1 METVQP
7 FRDRQQIKTMKI
19 LLGHQKK
26 RDKLLFVLGLN
37 SGLRISDILLMNIRD
52 VIDKRGRPVKQYEL
66 IEQKTQKRTKRKKK
80 LIEFSEDIRN
90 AISEYLAELDV
101 VELDRP
107 LFSSQKRDK
116 DGNYKPIS
124 RQHAWA
130 ILNRVARQIGIE
142 DRIGC
147 HSMRKS
153 FGYHAYLAGVPLEYL
168 MQIFNHSDKRITL
181 DYIGITQDALNE
193 VYRTVRL

>member
-37 SGLRISDILLMNIRD
+37 SGLRISDILNMDVGD
-52 VIDKRGRPVKQYEL
+52 VIDKRGRPVKKYEL
-66 IEQKTQKRTKRKKK
+66 IEQKTRNRIMRKKK

-90 AISEYLAELDV
+90 AIAEYLAELDA
-101 VELDRP
+101 VERDRP

-116 DGNYKPIS
+116 DGNYKPIT

-130 ILNRVARQIGIE
+130 ILNRVARQIGID

-153 FGYHAYLAGVPLEYL
+153 FGYHAYRGGVPLEYL
-168 MQIFNHSDKRITL
+168 MRIFNHSDKRITL
-181 DYIGITQDALNE
+181 DYIGITQDVIND
-193 VYRTVRL
+193 VYRKMDL

>member
-19 LLGHQKK
+19 LLGHRNK

-37 SGLRISDILLMNIRD
+37 SGLRISDILPLCIGD
-52 VIDKRGRPVKQYEL
+52 VIDKRGRPIKQLEL
-66 IEQKTQKRTKRKKK
+66 IEQKTRKRTKRKKK
-80 LIEFSEDIRN
+80 LIEISDTIRE
-90 AISEYLAELDV
+90 AIAEYLAELDV
-101 VELDRP
+101 VERDRP

-116 DGNYKPIS
+116 DGNYKSIT

-147 HSMRKS
+147 HSMRKA
-153 FGYHAYLAGVPLEYL
+153 FGYHAWHNGVPLEYL
-168 MQIFNHSDKRITL
+168 MRIFNHSDKRITL
-181 DYIGITQDALNE
+181 DYIGVTQEAIQE
-193 VYRTVRL
+193 VYKTIRL